1 MVFYRGPY
9 RHILFAP
16 DAAATLEE
24 AKGHVR
30 PQVRESCTAQLY
42 RVLMR
47 LGDFQQVRNTELF
60 RSEGKGI
67 FAVKARCGLRGYGW
81 FKTLASG
88 ESAFIVSHFILKKR
102 QAANPSDIDQAVAA
116 RENMERKDD

>member
-1 MVFYRGPY
+1 MVFYRGAL

-16 DAAATLEE
+16 GATATLEE
-24 AKGHVR
+24 AKGHVP
-30 PQVRESCTAQLY
+30 PQVREACTAQLY
-42 RVLMR
+42 RVLTR

-81 FKTLASG
+81 FQTLSSG
-88 ESAFIVSHFILKKR
+88 ESAFVISHFILKKR
-102 QAANPSDIDQAVAA
+102 QAVDPNDVDRAVA
-116 RENMERKDD
+116 ERKKWS